1 MLTCQCTTFT
11 LTSMLS
17 KFGIR
22 EDLFTEF
29 QSISVLFMFITPL
42 SKEKRK
48 NLSLVKNVNFKFG
61 AALLI
66 LLNTTK

>member
-1 MLTCQCTTFT
+1 MLTSQSTTFT

-61 AALLI
+61 AAL
-66 LLNTTK
+66 